1 MTHLSAY
8 YGKFTMYPAQ
18 FQIPGRGR
26 QRVQI
31 ALEIAALK
39 RMGHLLCVK
48 HVTAFAAFL
57 FRTAAAGRSGQAS
70 K

>member
-1 MTHLSAY
+1 
-8 YGKFTMYPAQ
+8 MYPAQ